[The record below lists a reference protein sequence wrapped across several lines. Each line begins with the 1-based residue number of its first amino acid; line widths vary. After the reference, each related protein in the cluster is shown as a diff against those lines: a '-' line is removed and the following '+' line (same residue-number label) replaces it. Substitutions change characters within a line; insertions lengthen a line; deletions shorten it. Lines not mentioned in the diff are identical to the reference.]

1 MKRYLF
7 LILVLFM
14 FALNCSAQSL
24 ADAARKERDRQRTV
38 QSKVTVVAGTQ
49 VTPKAD
55 APAASAAATPAPS
68 VKPVEPLD
76 NKGRNEK
83 FWRTAFQKTR
93 EDAKRADDMVQ
104 LLELR
109 LKELNTKLLT
119 RTDMYDRE
127 NRLAPEITAT
137 QKDLDDA
144 RKEAAQAKQKISD
157 LEEELR
163 RSGGPAGW
171 AR

>member
-1 MKRYLF
+1 MKRYLI

-38 QSKVTVVAGTQ
+38 QSKVIVVAGTQ
-49 VTPKAD
+49 ITKAD
-55 APAASAAATPAPS
+55 TPAASAAPTPAPA
-68 VKPVEPLD
+68 VKPVDPLD

-83 FWRTAFQKTR
+83 YWRTAFQTAR

-127 NRLAPEITAT
+127 NRLAPEITAA

-144 RKEAAQAKQKISD
+144 RKDAAQAKQKIANM
-157 LEEELR
+157 EEELR